1 MPKIK
6 GFTEPVNCIDCSMR
20 KSVLFVLLAIL
31 VGIVCLSSSGCTEK
45 STSAA
50 DSDTIV
56 NADTTAAVDSVED
69 EIIAATP
76 MPKAADE
83 LFDDFFFNFA
93 ANRKLQTKRIVFP
106 LPVFTGEKK
115 VYISKK
121 DWKMDHFFMEHD
133 FYTLIFDNR
142 RQMEV
147 VKDTSISNVI
157 VERINLPKYSVRQY
171 IFNRQQGL
179 WMMTSIRNESL
190 ANSKNASF
198 LRFYQ
203 RFVNDTTFQVAS
215 VHDPLEFTGPSP
227 DSDFETMSG
236 ILAPEQWLS
245 FAPELP
251 NNIIYNILYG
261 QKYTTSNQKIFVIRG
276 IANGIETELTF
287 RRKDGNWKLTKL
299 IM

>member
-1 MPKIK
+1 
-6 GFTEPVNCIDCSMR
+6 MR
-20 KSVLFVLLAIL
+20 KSVLFVLLALL
-31 VGIVCLSSSGCTEK
+31 VGIVCFSSSGCTEK

-56 NADTTAAVDSVED
+56 AADTTAVVDSVE
-69 EIIAATP
+69 EAIIAATP

-93 ANRKLQTKRIVFP
+93 ANRKLQSKRITFP
-106 LPVFTGEKK
+106 LPVFTGEKII
-115 VYISKK
+115 YISKK
-121 DWKMDHFFMEHD
+121 EWKTDHFFMNQD
-133 FYTLIFDNR
+133 FYTLIFDNQ
-142 RQMEV
+142 RQMDV

-157 VERINLPKYSVRQY
+157 VERINLPKYRVKQYVFERQD
-171 IFNRQQGL
+171 GL
-179 WMMTSIRNESL
+179 WKLTSIHNESL
-190 ANSKNASF
+190 SNSKNASF
-198 LRFYQ
+198 LSFYQ
-203 RFVNDTTFQVAS
+203 KFVNDTTFQVAS
-215 VHDPLEFTGPSP
+215 VNDPLEFTGPNP
-227 DSDFETMSG
+227 DNDFETMSG

-261 QKYTTSNQKIFVIRG
+261 QKYTASNQKIFVIRG

-287 RRKDGNWKLTKL
+287 RKKAGSWKLMKL

>member
-1 MPKIK
+1 
-6 GFTEPVNCIDCSMR
+6 MR
-20 KSVLFVLLAIL
+20 KSVLIALLTLL
-31 VGIVCLSSSGCTEK
+31 VGIVCFTSSGCTEK
-45 STSAA
+45 STSGA
-50 DSDTIV
+50 DSDTIII
-56 NADTTAAVDSVED
+56 ADTTANVDSVED

-93 ANRKLQTKRIVFP
+93 ANRKLQSKRIVFP
-106 LPVFTGEKK
+106 LPVITGEKK

-121 DWKMDHFFMEHD
+121 EWRMDHFFMNHD
-133 FYTLIFDNR
+133 FYTLIFDNQ

-147 VKDTSISNVI
+147 VKDTSISNVV
-157 VERINLPKYSVRQY
+157 VERINLPKYSVKQY

-179 WMMTSIRNESL
+179 WMLTSIRNESL

-203 RFVNDTTFQVAS
+203 KFVNDTTFQVAS
-215 VHDPLEFTGPSP
+215 VNDPLEFTGPSP